1 MKIAFLFPGQ
11 GSQTVGMGKDLY
23 EEFDSYRKIYE
34 DVKNIT
40 GIDILKIT
48 FEDEEKLN
56 QTKYTQLA
64 ILVESL
70 AILKVLEEKGIDKS
84 LVNISCG
91 LSLGEYTSLIYS
103 NVFSFEE
110 GISLVKSRGE
120 FMQDLLPKD
129 GEWKMAAV
137 MGLSDD
143 KVIDACNK
151 VSCGFVKPVNFN
163 YEGQVAIS
171 GDSLGVDNA
180 SQILKEMGAK
190 KVRVLNTSGPFHTE
204 KLIESSKALRS
215 KLEKVNI
222 NNKAFNEFTVYK
234 NIDGEKYDS
243 NDDVKDILANHI
255 VNPVRFSKIINN
267 LLSSGVDT
275 FIEVGPGKT
284 LSGFIKRTNTDK
296 ELNILNIND
305 LNSLNET
312 AKFINENK

>member
-11 GSQTVGMGKDLY
+11 GSQTLGMGKDLY
-23 EEFDSYRKIYE
+23 EEFESYKKIYE

-103 NVFSFEE
+103 NVFSFND
-110 GISLVKSRGE
+110 GIDLVKSRGE
-120 FMQDLLPKD
+120 FMQDMLPK
-129 GEWKMAAV
+129 GNWKMAAV

-143 KVIDACNK
+143 EVIEACKKVTG
-151 VSCGFVKPVNFN
+151 GFVKPVNFN

-190 KVRVLNTSGPFHTE
+190 KVRELNTSGPFHTE

-215 KLEKVNI
+215 KLDKVNI
-222 NNKAFNEFTVYK
+222 NNKAFNEVTVYK

-267 LLSSGVDT
+267 LINVGVDT
-275 FIEVGPGKT
+275 FIEIGPGKT

-296 ELNILNIND
+296 KLNILNIND

-312 AKFINENK
+312 VKFINENR